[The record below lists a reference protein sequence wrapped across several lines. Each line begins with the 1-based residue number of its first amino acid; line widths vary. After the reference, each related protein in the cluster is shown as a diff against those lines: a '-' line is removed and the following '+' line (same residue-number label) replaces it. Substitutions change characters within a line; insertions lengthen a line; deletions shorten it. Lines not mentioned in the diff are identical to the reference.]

1 MGPSDSGK
9 TTLTFQLNITNGV
22 INKPIYKKKPKEHT
36 YGKSILGIQKQVILF
51 DTPSFPKRIKNVVT
65 GISCV
70 SLYKLYYYFIT
81 NN

>member
-9 TTLTFQLNITNGV
+9 TALTFQLNITNGV

-36 YGKSILGIQKQVILF
+36 YGKSILGIQKEVILF
-51 DTPSFPKRIKNVVT
+51 DTPSYPKRILNVVT

-70 SLYKLYYYFIT
+70 SLLLFFYNK
-81 NN
+81 